1 MHQHK
6 GETEDRSNGKT
17 CEITTEVLY
26 IHMHLHSYISDSS
39 EIMRGEKKNIFFFQ
53 MFEESVDT
61 RQSLYRRVIIAAFIL
76 FVQGRSEQFSRH
88 QTQICFLV
96 SPIKFCLMIHIPKL
110 RPEQQRRSTSMDLQL
125 QHQSKKMA

>member
-39 EIMRGEKKNIFFFQ
+39 EIMRGEKKTFFSFRCLKNLLIL
-53 MFEESVDT
+53 DKAC
-61 RQSLYRRVIIAAFIL
+61 IA
-76 FVQGRSEQFSRH
+76 G
-88 QTQICFLV
+88 
-96 SPIKFCLMIHIPKL
+96 
-110 RPEQQRRSTSMDLQL
+110 
-125 QHQSKKMA
+125 